1 MQLLREEF
9 VKLLEF
15 GESGLR
21 DTACIE
27 SGLQGALYRKTPFV
41 LAIASMTRRLCTEFL
56 GLMFLLG
63 LTFPIHTRVLQNSIV
78 SSSVVCPK

>member
-1 MQLLREEF
+1 MLKHRCCGCDVRPIIYFSMDSAQSWQQIHNMQLQREEF

-41 LAIASMTRRLCTEFL
+41 LAIASMTRRL
-56 GLMFLLG
+56 
-63 LTFPIHTRVLQNSIV
+63 
-78 SSSVVCPK
+78 